1 MKKLLILGLLIET
14 VTALSCQAVDFYL
27 SNTLNSS
34 HVFRGA
40 VINNEPVWQPSVE
53 FDTDSGFYGWI
64 WGNVDMSDNG
74 GLTDTADFSE
84 VDLMLGYSYSFSKLT
99 LGCEYTEY
107 TYPSSDAD
115 GTREFLLR
123 ASYDTFLNPTLT
135 VVEDFGDV
143 NAMYAMF
150 SLSQELFSLGSI
162 DFSGMASVGWAD
174 KDYNLSYFGFYDD
187 AEADFCLGLIGTY
200 RISDRLSVMGHV
212 KYMTLMDKG
221 LQYAAYTT
229 YGHENHVWGG
239 LSVDYSF

>member
-40 VINNEPVWQPSVE
+40 VINNETVWQPSLE
-53 FDTDSGFYGWI
+53 FDTDSGFYGWV
-64 WGNVDMSDNG
+64 WANMDLSNNG
-74 GLTDTADFSE
+74 GITDSTQFSE
-84 VDLMLGYSYSFSKLT
+84 ADLMLGYSHSFHKVT
-99 LGCEYTEY
+99 LSCEYTEY
-107 TYPSSDAD
+107 TYPGSSAD
-115 GTREFLLR
+115 GTREILLR
-123 ASYDTFLNPTLT
+123 ASYDTFLNPTIT
-135 VVEDFGDV
+135 VVEDFGEV
-143 NAMYAMF
+143 NGMYAMF
-150 SLSQELFSLGSI
+150 SVSQELFSYRSLSL
-162 DFSGMASVGWAD
+162 DAVASFGWAD

-187 AEADFCLGLIGTY
+187 AEADACLGLIGTY
-200 RISDRLSVMGHV
+200 RINDRLSLMGHV